1 MSWVASYG
9 PDVVKR
15 HLEKLEAVSDPS
27 LSRKWILFFDD
38 GQPINYIAKLE
49 GVSPSSVK
57 RSLAKAM
64 KELTDQVAKE
74 EADEETNQPM
84 SHAFAWLA
92 EARFY
97 PPHDRMSSGGF
108 VFWSFFAII
117 RAMNPVRDSGRHKS
131 ISQYDQII
139 FNSHIN

>member
-1 MSWVASYG
+1 MSNVVSWSEFYLLRRCSGLPSVSELKLAHDELVASYG

-74 EADEETNQPM
+74 ETDEETNQPM
-84 SHAFAWLA
+84 SHAFA
-92 EARFY
+92 
-97 PPHDRMSSGGF
+97 
-108 VFWSFFAII
+108 
-117 RAMNPVRDSGRHKS
+117 
-131 ISQYDQII
+131 
-139 FNSHIN
+139 